1 MSAFP
6 DLPLR
11 TERLLLR
18 PLVEADAQAL
28 FEIFSDPAVMRY
40 WSSAPWTD
48 LAQAEAQIARAQADY
63 AAGSALRWAVVRRD
77 TGEMIGNVNLYSFF
91 DANRRCDIGYALARA
106 HWGQGLLGE
115 ALAAALAH
123 GFETLNLNRVEAD
136 IDPRNRASARALERL
151 GFQCEGR
158 LRERWIV
165 AGEVSDSD
173 LYGLLARDWR
183 PGAGVGAGRSEP
195 Q

>member
-1 MSAFP
+1 MPVLAP
-6 DLPLR
+6 TVLT
-11 TERLLLR
+11 TERLTLR
-18 PLVEADAQAL
+18 WLTTADISAQYA
-28 FEIFSDPAVMRY
+28 IFSDPVVMRY

-91 DANRRCDIGYALARA
+91 DANRRCDIGYALAQA
-106 HWGQGLLGE
+106 HWGHGLLGE

-136 IDPRNRASARALERL
+136 IDPRNAASAKVLERL
-151 GFQCEGR
+151 GFAREGYMP
-158 LRERWIV
+158 ERWLV
-165 AGEVSDSD
+165 NGEVCDTVF
-173 LYGLLARDWR
+173 YGLL
-183 PGAGVGAGRSEP
+183 RSRWHALNRTP
-195 Q
+195 P